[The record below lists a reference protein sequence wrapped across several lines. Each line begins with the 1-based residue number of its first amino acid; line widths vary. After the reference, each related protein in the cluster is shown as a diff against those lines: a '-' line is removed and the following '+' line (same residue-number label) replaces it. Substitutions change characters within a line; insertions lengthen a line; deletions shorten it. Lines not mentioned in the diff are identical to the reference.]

1 MHERIIGD
9 TKMATT
15 RKSSERASVTETFVK
30 SRVSKPTLGKWCTGF
45 TAAKKYADDNKVP
58 LIAVW
63 SNGDLCGHC
72 TMFETATLNSKFTKW
87 MSTSKC
93 VFWFGYSGDT
103 TADEKHGGAGYKFA
117 KADKL
122 TTYPFVRVWWKAGK
136 VDQAESGDYWIGS
149 SSSGYSTFIKKLES
163 LLAKYISG
171 GGSQTDESSDD
182 CGECACTQE
191 EYDKLKKNVKS
202 LKTKI
207 TNLNELAKDVES
219 SVKKLLE
226 AF

>member
-1 MHERIIGD
+1 MA
-9 TKMATT
+9 TKATT
-15 RKSSERASVTETFVK
+15 RAGVTETFIK

-72 TMFETATLNSKFTKW
+72 KAFETATMNSKFTKW
-87 MSTSKC
+87 MGSSKC

-103 TADEKHGGAGYKFA
+103 TAEEKHGGVGYKFA

-122 TTYPFVRVWWKAGK
+122 STYPFVRVWWKAGK
-136 VDQAESGDYWIGS
+136 VDQAESGDYWIGG
-149 SSSGYSTFIKKLES
+149 SSSGYDTFIKKLEA
-163 LLAKYISG
+163 LLAKYLAG
-171 GGSQTDESSDD
+171 GGDQTDESTEDG
-182 CGECACTQE
+182 CEECVCTE
-191 EYDKLKKNVKS
+191 TEYDKLQKNVKN
-202 LKTKI
+202 LKKRI
-207 TNLNELAKDVES
+207 SNLNELAKDVE
-219 SVKKLLE
+219 VAVQKLLA

>member
-1 MHERIIGD
+1 
-9 TKMATT
+9 MATKKTT
-15 RKSSERASVTETFVK
+15 RAGVTETFIK
-30 SRVSKPTLGKWCTGF
+30 SRVSKPTLGKWCTGY

-72 TMFETATLNSKFTKW
+72 TTFETAVMNSKFTKW
-87 MSTSKC
+87 MATSKC

-136 VDQAESGDYWIGS
+136 VDQAESGDYWIGG
-149 SSSGYSTFIKKLES
+149 SSSGYNTFIKKLET
-163 LLAKYISG
+163 LLKKYLTS
-171 GGSQTDESSDD
+171 SSSSTTTDESCTGGNCSGD
-182 CGECACTQE
+182 CSCAECPCTQE
-191 EYDKLKKNVKS
+191 EYDKLQKNVKN

-207 TNLNELAKDVES
+207 SNLNELAKDVEV
-219 SVKKLLE
+219 SVQKLLA